1 MASGV
6 KAAVANNDLN
16 MVFGGLQ
23 KLEEMPWVSYQLLFR
38 AGFIM
43 DKLSKQY
50 ERFMMERT
58 KLFDKYGVEKPNPDG
73 GENIK
78 ELNAEGQDKLVELLS
93 ATGEEIGVFKVSE
106 FFEAAKKYDGVL
118 AGLTPAV
125 IRSLAPILV
134 DDVGV

>member
-1 MASGV
+1 MAGGV
-6 KAAVANNDLN
+6 KMVVTNGDLN

-43 DKLSKQY
+43 DKLSKQH
-50 ERFMMERT
+50 ERFMMERS

-78 ELNAEGQDKLVELLS
+78 ELNEEGQEKLAELLS
-93 ATGEEIGVFKVSE
+93 ATGDELSGFKVSE
-106 FFEAAKKYDGVL
+106 FFEAAKKHDGVL
-118 AGLTPAV
+118 AGLTPVV